1 MVDTRSED
9 TDGHTLRP
17 VLVDTRSDFTDGLA
31 LWPKQCQLYGRETLR
46 PSRKIQIPEID
57 RLYGRFNFMATTVNT
72 LRTVILYGRLRP
84 LHGHALW
91 PFCEINTDAGAYRCK
106 ILMCRWPAA
115 GAKFLRFG
123 DLGIPLD
130 LARRRRENFDI

>member
-31 LWPKQCQLYGRETLR
+31 LWPKPCQLYGRETLR

-57 RLYGRFNFMATTVNT
+57 KLYGRFNFMAQTVKT
-72 LRTVILYGRLRP
+72 LRTVRLYGRLRP

-91 PFCEINTDAGAYRCK
+91 PFCEIDTDAGASGRRK

-115 GAKFLRFG
+115 GAKILIFS
-123 DLGIPLD
+123 DLIQGKIH
-130 LARRRRENFDI
+130 RI